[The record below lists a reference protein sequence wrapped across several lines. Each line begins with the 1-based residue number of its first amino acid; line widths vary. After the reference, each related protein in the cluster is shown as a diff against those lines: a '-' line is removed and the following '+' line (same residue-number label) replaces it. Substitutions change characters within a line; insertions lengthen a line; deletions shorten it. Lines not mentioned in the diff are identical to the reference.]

1 MTYYLIKCQ
10 SRRMC
15 DSPCNKKCQLVNSTC
30 KGCLRTIDEIANW
43 SLLSNSQKIKI
54 FNRIKKQKEE
64 FGLK

>member
-1 MTYYLIKCQ
+1 MYN
-10 SRRMC
+10 
-15 DSPCNKKCQLVNSTC
+15 SPCNKQCQLINSTC

-43 SLLSNSQKIKI
+43 SLLSNEKKIKI

>member
-1 MTYYLIKCQ
+1 
-10 SRRMC
+10 MC
-15 DSPCNKKCQLVNSTC
+15 DSPCNKKCQLINSTC
-30 KGCLRTIDEIANW
+30 KGCFRTIDEIANW